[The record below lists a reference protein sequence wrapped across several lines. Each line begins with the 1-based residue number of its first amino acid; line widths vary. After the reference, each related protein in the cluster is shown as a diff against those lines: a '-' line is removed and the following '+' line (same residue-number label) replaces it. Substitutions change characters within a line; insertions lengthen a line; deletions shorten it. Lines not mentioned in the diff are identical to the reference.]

1 MLSIFR
7 IHLCVGKIVTVG
19 GTGHW
24 VDPKPRECP
33 ALTYPLLIVTA
44 AAASDPYLRRE
55 SGGYSKFDIM
65 TPLTSPATTPPRAA
79 VLSPRPPSPAEGATF
94 FRLSEHR
101 SVT

>member
-33 ALTYPLLIVTA
+33 ALTTYPLLMVTA
-44 AAASDPYLRRE
+44 A
-55 SGGYSKFDIM
+55 GG
-65 TPLTSPATTPPRAA
+65 
-79 VLSPRPPSPAEGATF
+79 E
-94 FRLSEHR
+94 
-101 SVT
+101 